1 VTARRARSVALLAL
15 RVAIAGLAAPA
26 ALAAQRT
33 HVLIVSGLGGEPR
46 FSREFEGSARAIH
59 DAARSQWRV
68 ADSSLV
74 WLAED
79 PARAP
84 QWIQARATRENVGEA
99 FLTHSQRVAPGDVLL
114 VVLIGHGSGEGAA
127 SRVNL
132 PGPDATAADYAS
144 WLGGFAR
151 QSVVFVNAA
160 SASGDFVEVLRGEG
174 RVIVTA
180 TRSAF
185 ERNESAFAG
194 HFARGLATGE
204 ADADKDGRIAVREAF
219 EYAVREVVRGYETA
233 GTLRTEHAVLS
244 DTLLASRIAFGPPAA
259 GSDDPRVRAL
269 VAERQALEAQLAA
282 LRGRKA
288 AMPEAE
294 YERELERVLVLIAEK
309 SAEIRAAGARP

>member
-1 VTARRARSVALLAL
+1 MNRRDLTATLRGALLLAVCSVPSAL
-15 RVAIAGLAAPA
+15 S
-26 ALAAQRT
+26 AQRT

-46 FSREFEGSARAIH
+46 FAQAFQESARAVY
-59 DAARSQWRV
+59 DVARDQWRV
-68 ADSSLV
+68 ADSSLI

-79 PARAP
+79 PTRDRGR
-84 QWIQARATRENVGEA
+84 IRARATRESVGDA
-99 FLTHSQRVAPGDVLL
+99 FLSLSRRAEPGDLLL
-114 VVLIGHGSGEGAA
+114 VLLIGHGSGEGSA

-132 PGPDATAADYAS
+132 PGPDPTAVDYAT

-151 QSVVFVNAA
+151 QSVVFVIAA
-160 SASGDFVEVLRGEG
+160 SASGEFIPVLRAEG

-185 ERNESAFAG
+185 ERNESHFAK
-194 HFARGLATGE
+194 HFARGLATGD
-204 ADADKDGRIAVREAF
+204 ADAEKDGRTTVREAF
-219 EYAVREVVRGYETA
+219 DYAVREVVRGYETA

-244 DTLLASRIAFGPPAA
+244 DSLLAARLAFGPPMV
-259 GSDDPRVRAL
+259 GSNDPRVRAL

-282 LRGRKA
+282 LREQKA

-294 YERELERVLVLIAEK
+294 YEHELERILVLIAEK